1 MNVERAPLQQLAA
14 PAPPTP
20 TPPAPHMQPMP
31 PVPSPRASRG
41 GLAVALALAALGMLY
56 GPTLW
61 SMADVWL
68 RSATFAHGIVIA
80 PISGWLI
87 WRQRQQLQQLPV
99 RPATLA
105 LPLMPA
111 LGAVW
116 LLATVAHVQVLQQF
130 CVVLMAITAVITI
143 LGGQLARALS
153 FPLGYLLL
161 AVPFGEV
168 LIAPLIDITASF
180 CVLILQALAI
190 PVFRENNYLTLP
202 TGTWSVVEACSGLR
216 YLIASLAMGTLY
228 AYLTYRSTWRRLA
241 FVAVSLL
248 VPVIANGMRAAMII
262 MLGHWSDMTVAL
274 GVDHLIYG
282 WVFFGLVT
290 LLLFW
295 IGGHWRQQPAPW
307 PPIVAP
313 VTFAPPSTVRLAA
326 VTVAA
331 LALAAIWP
339 AIALLAADRDAAPA
353 VPHRALRLAAPPAPW
368 RESAMTA
375 TDWHALHQG
384 QPSRWSAN
392 YVDAGSGRTVSLQLT
407 WYRHQRRHDELLAPV
422 ERVMVPGLPRWHA
435 TPIGQRQIV
444 VDGRRLEIHQTIEQS
459 SSVKLLVW
467 RWYRQQDVDTS
478 SAVLLKLL
486 TAKNKLLGR
495 SDSAAEIVVACAYD
509 DDPAP
514 AGRAMAALLQ
524 AMLPAIG
531 QGLDDVAR

>member
-1 MNVERAPLQQLAA
+1 MTVERATRQQLAA
-14 PAPPTP
+14 AAPATPAPLTP
-20 TPPAPHMQPMP
+20 HRPLMP
-31 PVPSPRASRG
+31 SSRVG
-41 GLAVALALAALGMLY
+41 RSGLAVALALAALGVLY
-56 GPTLW
+56 SPTLL

-80 PISGWLI
+80 PISAWLI
-87 WRQRQQLQQLPV
+87 WRQRQQLRQLPV
-99 RPATLA
+99 RPAPLA
-105 LPLMPA
+105 LLLTAA

-116 LLATVAHVQVLQQF
+116 LLAAVAHVQVLQQF

-143 LGGQLARALS
+143 LGGRLARAMA
-153 FPLGYLLL
+153 FPLAYLLL

-216 YLIASLAMGTLY
+216 YLIASLAMGTVY
-228 AYLTYRSTWRRLA
+228 AHLTYRSTWRRLA

-290 LLLFW
+290 CLLFR

-307 PPIVAP
+307 QPIAAP
-313 VTFAPPSTVRLAA
+313 ATSSPPSPVRLAA

-339 AIALLAADRDAAPA
+339 ALALLAADRDAAPA
-353 VPHRALRLAAPPAPW
+353 VPHRALRLAPPPAPW
-368 RESAMTA
+368 HASAMTSA
-375 TDWHALHQG
+375 DWHALHQG

-392 YVDAGSGRTVSLQLT
+392 YVDTGSGRTVSLQLT

-422 ERVMVPGLPRWHA
+422 ERVMAPGLPRWHA

-444 VDGRRLEIHQTIEQS
+444 VDGRRFEVHQTIEQS
-459 SSVKLLVW
+459 ASVKLLVW